1 MAQHQSAKKRVRS
14 SARRRDRNKTYRT
27 RMKGSIKKVLAS
39 TKKEAGTVALKEAQ
53 SVIDT
58 LVSRGIIHKNKG
70 SNKKSSLSRYV
81 NTLK

>member
-14 SARRRDRNKTYRT
+14 SAKRRERNKMYKT
-27 RMKGSIKKVLAS
+27 RLKSSIKKVS
-39 TKKEAGTVALKEAQ
+39 TSSKKETATVALREAQ

-58 LVSRGIIHKNKG
+58 LVSKGIIHKNKG
-70 SNKKSSLSRYV
+70 SNKKSSLTKYV